1 MSSINKKKKK
11 KLVEPP
17 RVSMY
22 DTVPD
27 DIKMLFGKFYA
38 YSLLY
43 LVFFGILYPFILMY
57 YLNKIFTII
66 MFIILIV
73 LYIFIII
80 DIKKKIDK
88 YKSNVFILFIILVL
102 FAISFSIVRFIIYK

>member
-1 MSSINKKKKK
+1 MSSIKRKKKK

-22 DTVPD
+22 DAVPD
-27 DIKMLFGKFYA
+27 DIKMLFGKFYV

-43 LVFFGILYPFILMY
+43 LIFFGILYPFFLMY

-66 MFIILIV
+66 IFILLIV
-73 LYIFIII
+73 LYIFIIV
-80 DIKKKIDK
+80 DIKKKIGK
-88 YKSNVFILFIILVL
+88 YKSNVFIIFIILVL
-102 FAISFSIVRFIIYK
+102 FSISFSIVRFVI